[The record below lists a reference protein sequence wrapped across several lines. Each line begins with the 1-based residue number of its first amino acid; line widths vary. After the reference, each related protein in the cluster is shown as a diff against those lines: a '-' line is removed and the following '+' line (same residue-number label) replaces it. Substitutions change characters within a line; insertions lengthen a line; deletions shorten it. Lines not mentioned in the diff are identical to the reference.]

1 MLCESIAS
9 QLTDLL
15 KTLAYLVKKL
25 HSIPVAALF
34 KNDKDTAEIYI
45 KKLQEDL
52 LLNNDTGKVANW
64 LNSYIVE
71 LVNLL
76 IV

>member
-9 QLTDLL
+9 KLTDFL
-15 KTLAYLVKKL
+15 KTLAYFVKKL
-25 HSIPVAALF
+25 HSISVAALF

-45 KKLQEDL
+45 RKLQEEL
-52 LLNNDTGKVANW
+52 LLNNDTGKASNW
-64 LNSYIVE
+64 VNSYIVE